1 MRKGHVDD
9 GTLRAY
15 LDGEH
20 TVLAAL
26 RIRWHVQRCPACRH
40 ALSEQRA
47 LRAHSAALLALL
59 PRSVDVEAGWRRVSA
74 LRGRTGHPRPTHRL
88 AWSLGAAGLIVAA
101 VAGVTRLAGWNGPG
115 TDATRAIGGQV
126 RDVCCFDL
134 DAGGPGDDGVF
145 TLSGREERVDCVLV
159 YDDLDRSRA
168 LSSGDRM
175 RYVSREAGCKR
186 AITARVAM
194 LTGGAMVASASPSR
208 PYATRH
214 AGGRQ

>member
-15 LDGEH
+15 LDREH

-26 RIRWHVQRCPACRH
+26 RIRWHVRRCPACRH
-40 ALSEQRA
+40 ALREEGAR
-47 LRAHSAALLALL
+47 RAHSAALLALL
-59 PRSVDVEAGWRRVSA
+59 PRSVDVAAGWRRVSA
-74 LRGRTGHPRPTHRL
+74 LRGPTRRPRPTHRL
-88 AWSLGAAGLIVAA
+88 AWSLGAAGVIVAA
-101 VAGVTRLAGWNGPG
+101 AAGIARLPGWNGPG
-115 TDATRAIGGQV
+115 TVATHAIGGQV

-175 RYVSREAGCKR
+175 RYVSREAGCER

-194 LTGGAMVASASPSR
+194 LTGGAMVASVSPSR
-208 PYATRH
+208 PDATHR